1 MFTWSTS
8 ILGLWLYKLLF
19 LTTNLWKFVCKK
31 WFASLKEN
39 ALTRKP
45 DNLFPKII
53 KWTPIIRWLTMHS
66 HYCLASSIALLCN
79 LGSMKL
85 FLLLFYICK
94 PLGSVTPRCC
104 ETTVFFILIFNSRIH
119 SLDLWNLGSV
129 TPTWI
134 VWLY

>member
-1 MFTWSTS
+1 MG
-8 ILGLWLYKLLF
+8 IWLYKMLL
-19 LTTNLWKFVCKK
+19 LTTKLSKFVCNK

-39 ALTRKP
+39 ALTRKT

-66 HYCLASSIALLCN
+66 HYCLASFITLLCN
-79 LGSMKL
+79 LGSMIL
-85 FLLLFYICK
+85 FLLLFYICR

-104 ETTVFFILIFNSRIH
+104 GTAVFFIHIFNTRIH
-119 SLDLWNLGSV
+119 SSGLWNLGSV

-134 VWLY
+134 VCFY